1 MSTKV
6 VYPVPAIL
14 VDQMSSI
21 GYVQVPLGNQS
32 PFDGRLTDVVM
43 EDETVILQIKISWR
57 QYLADN
63 TICAFGATTKAD
75 EYHEVTNPAG
85 TWVYNNVIS
94 RFRVLKSEFTDEQLA
109 HFERLELFWA
119 TLPKDKKR
127 SLKSHCPWM
136 ITGARPC
143 LFKLEGHRALE
154 MSIKGV
160 VFDGKCS
167 GMSTEEHTG
176 ALNSVVVTSLVS
188 YPAAVPMT
196 TAPTAVP
203 SATEGFTTPA

>member
-1 MSTKV
+1 MSTNTF
-6 VYPVPAIL
+6 PIPAIL
-14 VDQMSSI
+14 TEQMLTN
-21 GYVQVPLGNQS
+21 GYVQVPLGNQT

-43 EDETVILQIKISWR
+43 EDTTVVLQIKISWR
-57 QYLADN
+57 QYIADN
-63 TICAFGATTKAD
+63 TIAPFGATKVED
-75 EYHEVTNPAG
+75 LYDVKKNPAG

-94 RFRVLKSEFTDEQLA
+94 RFRLAKTEFSEHQLA
-109 HFERLELFWA
+109 HFERLELHWA
-119 TLPKDKKR
+119 TLPQGKKR
-127 SLKSHCPWM
+127 SLKNDCPWM

-160 VFDGKCS
+160 TFEGKCS

-176 ALNSVVVTSLVS
+176 ALNSVVVSKLVS